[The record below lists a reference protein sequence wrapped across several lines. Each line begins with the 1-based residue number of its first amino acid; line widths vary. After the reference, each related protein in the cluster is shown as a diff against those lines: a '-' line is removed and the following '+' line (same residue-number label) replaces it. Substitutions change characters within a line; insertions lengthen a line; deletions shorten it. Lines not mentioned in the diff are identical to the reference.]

1 MESEPGEV
9 VLRVVPVDR
18 DNPVLLQGMVGFPE
32 LSGAEVLG
40 FAEANDGLF
49 LLAYVRGQPAGCG
62 GYRRFSCAE
71 GTTVEFA
78 SMYVR
83 PGAQRAGLA
92 RTIFAEL
99 ERCAV
104 DDGYTAGVARIPRG
118 AQAVRAL
125 LEVSGYRVRPSAPD
139 ASDTELVY
147 RKELAVADGTVAAAA
162 SDGAGR
168 HRR

>member
-1 MESEPGEV
+1 MESEQGEV

-49 LLAYVRGQPAGCG
+49 MLAYVRGQPAGCG
-62 GYRRFSCAE
+62 GYRRLTGADE
-71 GTTVEFA
+71 TVVEFA

-92 RTIFAEL
+92 RTILGEL

-104 DDGYTAGVARIPRG
+104 DDGYTSGVARVPRG

-125 LEVSGYRVRPSAPD
+125 LEVSGYRVESSAPD
-139 ASDTELVY
+139 APDGQLVY
-147 RKELAVADGTVAAAA
+147 GKALTVEDGPVMAAAP
-162 SDGAGR
+162 DGVGR